1 MYPKNMATKNTAPF
15 KILKKVLI
23 FPFRIAGKHLATL
36 SLIALF
42 LIVVAVD
49 IPRVPVKFSAF
60 GRDVNV
66 FVVHP
71 KLNLSKLG
79 IDFQRELEP
88 KLGLDL
94 QGGADITLRL
104 KMDEIPSQD
113 RDAALQSARDIIER
127 RVNGLGVSEPVIQTS
142 VVGNDYRINVQLAG
156 ISDVNQALSLI
167 GSTAQLKYKELTD
180 KARDASTSASLT
192 QADEIYKDTE
202 LTGKD
207 LKRAIATPASGSSKN
222 IASSAGYVI
231 TLEFTSEGAKK
242 FEDITGRNIGKPIAV
257 FLDDELITQPTVQQ
271 KISGGTAQISG
282 NFDAQTAK
290 SLSNLLNGGAL
301 PAPIEI
307 IKQTN
312 VGPTLGS
319 ESLQKSLIA
328 TVIGLL
334 SVIIFMIFYYRW
346 LGVVASVALIF
357 YTLLTFA
364 IFKFIPITLTLA
376 GIAGF
381 VLSIGMAVDANIL
394 IFERI
399 KEEKNRG
406 RDTKVA
412 INLGFSRAWSSIRD
426 SNVSSLITA
435 SILFYFGSSIV
446 KGFALTLAIGV
457 LVSMFSA
464 ISFSRKLLKIFYR

>member
-1 MYPKNMATKNTAPF
+1 MVFKKRALLKGPK
-15 KILKKVLI
+15 KILL
-23 FPFRIAGKHLATL
+23 FPFRFTFRHFATL
-36 SLIALF
+36 SILLLF
-42 LIVVAVD
+42 VTVIAVD
-49 IPRVPVKFSAF
+49 IPRIPVKFSAF
-60 GRDVNV
+60 GHDINV

-71 KLNLSKLG
+71 KINLSRIGLN
-79 IDFQRELEP
+79 FQKDLEP

-104 KMDEIPSQD
+104 KLDEIPVSD
-113 RDAALQSARDIIER
+113 RDAALLSARDIIER
-127 RVNGLGVSEPVIQTS
+127 RVNGLGVSEPVIQTAK
-142 VVGNDYRINVQLAG
+142 VGDDYRINVQLAG
-156 ISDVNQALSLI
+156 ISDVNQALTLI
-167 GSTAQLKYKELTD
+167 GSTAQLKYKELSD
-180 KARDASTSASLT
+180 VGKDATASANLT
-192 QADEIYKDTE
+192 NLNDRYKDTE

-207 LKRAIATPASGSSKN
+207 LKRAIATSASGNSQK
-222 IASSAGYVI
+222 IASTGGYVI
-231 TLEFTSEGAKK
+231 SLEFTSEGAKK
-242 FEDITGRNIGKPIAV
+242 FEDITGRNIGQPIAI
-257 FLDDELITQPTVQQ
+257 FLDDKLITEPTVQQ

-290 SLSNLLNGGAL
+290 SLANLLNGGAL
-301 PAPIEI
+301 PAPIEV

-319 ESLQKSLIA
+319 ESLQRSLIA
-328 TVIGLL
+328 TLVGLV

-406 RDTKVA
+406 RDTRVA
-412 INLGFSRAWSSIRD
+412 INLGFVRAWSSIRD

-435 SILFYFGSSIV
+435 AILFYFGSSIV

-464 ISFSRKLLKIFYR
+464 VSLTRRLLRIFYH

>member
-1 MYPKNMATKNTAPF
+1 MATKKTNSL
-15 KILKKVLI
+15 KILKKAII
-23 FPFRIAGKHLATL
+23 FPFRIAGTHFATL
-36 SLIALF
+36 SLLALF
-42 LIVVAVD
+42 VIVVAVD
-49 IPRVPVKFSAF
+49 IPKIPVKFNAF
-60 GRDVNV
+60 GLDVNV

-79 IDFQRELEP
+79 INFQRDLEP

-104 KMDEIPSQD
+104 KMDSIPSQD

-142 VVGNDYRINVQLAG
+142 KVGDDYRINVQLAG

-180 KARDASTSASLT
+180 LAKDASTSATLT
-192 QADEIYKDTE
+192 KSEEIYKDTE

-207 LKRAIATPASGSSKN
+207 LKRAIAAPASGSSSD
-222 IASSAGYVI
+222 IQSSAGYII
-231 TLEFTSEGAKK
+231 TLEFTSDGAKK
-242 FEDITGRNIGKPIAV
+242 FEDITGRNIGNPIAV

-271 KISGGTAQISG
+271 KITGGTAQISG

-290 SLSNLLNGGAL
+290 SIANLLNGGAL
-301 PAPIEI
+301 PAPIEV

-319 ESLQKSLIA
+319 ESLRKSLIA

-357 YTLLTFA
+357 YSLLVFA

-412 INLGFSRAWSSIRD
+412 INLGFARAWSSIRD
-426 SNVSSLITA
+426 SNVSTLITA
-435 SILFYFGSSIV
+435 FILFYFGSSIV

>member
-1 MYPKNMATKNTAPF
+1 M
-15 KILKKVLI
+15 L
-23 FPFRIAGKHLATL
+23 FRKGSKPRRV
-36 SLIALF
+36 LF
-42 LIVVAVD
+42 LPLKFVLQHSGVLFLLGFFLLIVAVD
-49 IPRVPVKFSAF
+49 IPRTPVKFNIF
-60 GRDVNV
+60 NKNIDV

-71 KLNLSKLG
+71 KINLNKLG
-79 IDFQRELEP
+79 INFERDLEP

-104 KMDEIPSQD
+104 KMENIPSTD

-142 VVGNDYRINVQLAG
+142 KVGEDYRINVQLAG

-167 GSTAQLKYKELTD
+167 GTTAQLKYKELTD
-180 KARDASTSASLT
+180 KARDASASATLT
-192 QADEIYKDTE
+192 QEDEIYKDTE
-202 LTGKD
+202 LTGND
-207 LKRAIATPASGSSKN
+207 LKRATATPASGNTNSISS
-222 IASSAGYVI
+222 SGTYVI
-231 TLEFTSEGAKK
+231 TLEFTGEGGKK
-242 FEDITGRNIGKPIAV
+242 FEDITSRNIGQPIAV
-257 FLDDELITQPTVQQ
+257 FLDDQLITQPTVQQ

-282 NFDAQTAK
+282 DFDAQGAK
-290 SLSNLLNGGAL
+290 NLANLLNGGAL
-301 PAPIEI
+301 PAPIEV

-312 VGPTLGS
+312 VGPSLGS

-328 TVIGLL
+328 TLVGLV
-334 SVIIFMIFYYRW
+334 SVIIFIVIYYRW

-364 IFKFIPITLTLA
+364 IFKFVPVTLTLA

-399 KEEKNRG
+399 KEEKKRG

-412 INLGFSRAWSSIRD
+412 INLGFDRAWSSIRD

-435 SILFYFGSSIV
+435 AILFYFGSSIV
-446 KGFALTLAIGV
+446 KGFAITLAIGV
-457 LVSMFSA
+457 LISMFSA
-464 ISFSRKLLKIFYR
+464 ITFSRRLLKIFYK